1 MKTEEQRD
9 EFLIL
14 LLGTLGASLLKNLV
28 SGKGLIWAFDRVIRA
43 GNRMEDNLIKFE
55 IQWLCVYSRNDLA
68 KLVKDE

>member
-14 LLGTLGASLLKNLV
+14 LLGTLGASLLKNLA

-43 GNRMEDNLIKFE
+43 GNRMEDTLIKFE
-55 IQWLCVYSRNDLA
+55 IQ
-68 KLVKDE
+68 